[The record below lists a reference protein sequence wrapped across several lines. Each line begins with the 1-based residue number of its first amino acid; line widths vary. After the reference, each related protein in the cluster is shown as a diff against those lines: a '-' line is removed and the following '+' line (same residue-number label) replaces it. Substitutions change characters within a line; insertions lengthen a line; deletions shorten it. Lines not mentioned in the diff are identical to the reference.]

1 MNENLFENR
10 GGEEKEKKILN
21 PDKGIAKGGL
31 PGDLWNS
38 VASVYC
44 ELELLEK
51 IDSEENFRNSL
62 REIRNFEDYYRGQV
76 LKYSEAYDE
85 EYDVEKSIEA
95 QKDVINNEEL
105 ILEFNKKVEEIR
117 KLADIEDIEVVIIEL
132 KRIAKEIYF
141 LIYNRELNI

>member
-1 MNENLFENR
+1 M
-10 GGEEKEKKILN
+10 
-21 PDKGIAKGGL
+21 
-31 PGDLWNS
+31 
-38 VASVYC
+38 ASVYC

-132 KRIAKEIYF
+132 KRIVKETYF
-141 LIYNRELNI
+141 LVYKEELNI